1 MWSDYLSML
10 LLTQNKILSIVLS
23 LRFQLL
29 PHFSW
34 LPHLSPFSIAK
45 YSAFSQNFPLLLLSL
60 YIFPILAGSY
70 PPSLT
75 DQPSNQCFIAVKWFN
90 HRPLCCK
97 FFELAFLCLFFSH
110 VNRLFCF
117 MEIWYP
123 PWQSLKNTYQALSA
137 PCHWQIMRYQTL
149 TRYIWGYFSYFTGS
163 LCNDRRHFFLLII
176 IMLIQFVGL
185 FFGNKMLAT
194 SLGQVV
200 GKKITT
206 TLYSSVVD
214 SVGGGGVIKALRWRW
229 GEGRSQKFS
238 PGSATVVNL
247 IGTDCAWNNLSQMS
261 KQKKKKLQNKKAVKY
276 ERKGCAVFRGATPP
290 PTY

>member
-1 MWSDYLSML
+1 MLSLHQAKLSENCKWLLWQQKRLRHKAKLHKKGQTCTAACGLIISACSSWCQIKYYLLSCPCISNSCPIFIASSL
-10 LLTQNKILSIVLS
+10 KHLFNCKILSIFAVFPYFSS
-23 LRFQLL
+23 LHISPLYLQAPNPPL
-29 PHFSW
+29 PS
-34 LPHLSPFSIAK
+34 
-45 YSAFSQNFPLLLLSL
+45 
-60 YIFPILAGSY
+60 
-70 PPSLT
+70 SLT
-75 DQPSNQCFIAVKWFN
+75 DPPSNQCFIAVKWFN

-123 PWQSLKNTYQALSA
+123 PRQSLKNTYQVLSA

-176 IMLIQFVGL
+176 TMLIQFVGL
-185 FFGNKMLAT
+185 FFGNKMLGT

-200 GKKITT
+200 GKNIRT

-214 SVGGGGVIKALRWRW
+214 SVLQIRRGGAVSKLLGG
-229 GEGRSQKFS
+229 FS
-238 PGSATVVNL
+238 G
-247 IGTDCAWNNLSQMS
+247 LS
-261 KQKKKKLQNKKAVKY
+261 LA
-276 ERKGCAVFRGATPP
+276 
-290 PTY
+290 